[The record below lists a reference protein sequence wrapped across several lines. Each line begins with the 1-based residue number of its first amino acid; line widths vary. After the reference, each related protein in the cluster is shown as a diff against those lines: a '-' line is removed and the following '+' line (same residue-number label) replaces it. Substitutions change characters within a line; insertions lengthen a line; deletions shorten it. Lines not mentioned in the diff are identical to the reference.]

1 MENEKDN
8 QLWRQAQARVSFK
21 KHLLTYILVN
31 ALLIIIWF
39 FTESDSNYRY
49 FWPKWPMLGWGIG
62 ILSHYLQVYQTSSL
76 FSIDKEYEKLK
87 NKS

>member
-1 MENEKDN
+1 MENERDN

-31 ALLIIIWF
+31 LLLVGIWF
-39 FTESDSNYRY
+39 FSGNSSNQP
-49 FWPKWPMLGWGIG
+49 FWPKWPILGWGIG
-62 ILSHYLQVYQTSSL
+62 LLSHYLQTYKSTSL
-76 FSIDKEYEKLK
+76 FSTEKEYEKLK